1 MFMAENT
8 VEAGQATRSAAQAS
22 AVSAPVEESKP
33 TQKKSRKKVAK
44 PQVVFAKSKRK
55 ESVARASG
63 RKGSGIVRVN
73 SRLIS
78 VYEPRELR
86 AIMLRP
92 IYVSDITRDLAR
104 GIDITVNV
112 NGGGVSSQAQAVS
125 GAIARVIMGFA
136 QGDTVKKEYLRFER
150 SLVIDDPR
158 RVEPKKFRGP
168 KARARTQTSYR

>member
-1 MFMAENT
+1 MLM
-8 VEAGQATRSAAQAS
+8 VES
-22 AVSAPVEESKP
+22 AVDAMKDAQVGVQPPAAAPQADEPKP
-33 TQKKSRKKVAK
+33 AQKKPSKRAAK

-63 RKGSGIVRVN
+63 RKGSGSIRIN
-73 SRLIS
+73 SKLIS
-78 VYEPRELR
+78 VYEPKELR

-92 IYVSDITRDLAR
+92 VYVSDMTKELAHK
-104 GIDITVNV
+104 IDISVNV
-112 NGGGVSSQAQAVS
+112 SGGGVSSRAQAVS
-125 GAIARVIMGFA
+125 GAIARVIMGFSN
-136 QGDTVKKEYLRFER
+136 GDTVKKEYLRFDR